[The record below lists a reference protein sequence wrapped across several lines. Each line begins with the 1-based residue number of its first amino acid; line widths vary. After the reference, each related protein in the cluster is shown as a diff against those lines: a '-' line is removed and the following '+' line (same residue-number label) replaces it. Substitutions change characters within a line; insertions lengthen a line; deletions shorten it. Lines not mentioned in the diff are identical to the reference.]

1 MREVPLER
9 GSTHKCV
16 LTLFRHAVL
25 VTQFG
30 LKGLTGR
37 FPFKRLTTG
46 RDLATEGLQIWA
58 VTMTNAL
65 LGLVEGENRPMF
77 WGNSCRD
84 RAFPIAWQQDRRAG
98 KGCHTSCVSFA
109 GQARELHACHRPS
122 ENAGSER
129 TTTTCSNNGAK
140 HQNNACMK
148 GFALSCST
156 EFLQENG
163 HKRRVWRN
171 GVWAELQPFND
182 RQLTRDLQVVCER
195 VTAAQPHLPDGRRLC
210 FTLAGKERLRS
221 IGQRCQVASYS
232 S

>member
-1 MREVPLER
+1 
-9 GSTHKCV
+9 
-16 LTLFRHAVL
+16 
-25 VTQFG
+25 
-30 LKGLTGR
+30 
-37 FPFKRLTTG
+37 
-46 RDLATEGLQIWA
+46 
-58 VTMTNAL
+58 MTNAL

-84 RAFPIAWQQDRRAG
+84 RAFPIAWQQGRRAG

-129 TTTTCSNNGAK
+129 TTTTCSNNGAE

-171 GVWAELQPFND
+171 GVWAELLMPLI
-182 RQLTRDLQVVCER
+182 RTGSLASSGLRKSSER
-195 VTAAQPHLPDGRRLC
+195 IIIALSPLPC
-210 FTLAGKERLRS
+210 
-221 IGQRCQVASYS
+221 AS
-232 S
+232 